1 MGDAQYALR
10 PDVGAALEAP
20 RVIAGS
26 HDPLLEWAI
35 RESECDCA
43 MLVDGS
49 LDGIKRLTTRQAM
62 ASGLHILDA
71 ATGGYNIDLVQQVLG
86 GFHVVLLEWAQRE
99 QGLILACGNPHK
111 IEGLAD
117 LRNRSLRFVDRQQ
130 AAGSY
135 VLFTQLLKGAGMS
148 RKDINLIEVRTRSE
162 TGVEQW
168 PCWRA
173 RRTRASALQQ
183 RAPNSGSIFYPC
195 IASAM
200 IWSSHATTISSRRSN
215 N

>member
-1 MGDAQYALR
+1 
-10 PDVGAALEAP
+10 
-20 RVIAGS
+20 VIAGS

-71 ATGGYNIDLVQQVLG
+71 ATGGYNIDLVRQVLG

-183 RAPNSGSIFYPC
+183 RAPIPARFSTL
-195 IASAM
+195 ASRAL
-200 IWSSHATTISSRRSN
+200 
-215 N
+215 